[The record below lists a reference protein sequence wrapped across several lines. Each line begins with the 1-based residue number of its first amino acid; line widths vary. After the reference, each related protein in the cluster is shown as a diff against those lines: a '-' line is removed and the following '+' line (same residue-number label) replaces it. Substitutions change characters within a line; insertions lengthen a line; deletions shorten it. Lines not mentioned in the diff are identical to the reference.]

1 MKNTKETEI
10 FETLP
15 VPTALRK
22 MAIPTIM
29 GQIIVLIYNLAD
41 TFYVGMTGDPYMV
54 AGVSLILPVF
64 NMLIALA
71 NLLGVGGGTYVSRLL
86 GVGRRE
92 EASRVTAYSIRLG
105 VVIGAVFSLLTYV
118 FMGDILTLLG
128 AGENTFT
135 YSKQYVT
142 CVIVFGGVPT
152 ILANVLS
159 NMLRSTGKSAEAGF
173 SVALGGVLN
182 IVLDPLFMFVLLPK
196 GREILG
202 VGIATLLSNIISCIY
217 SGSVIFRIRHETVI
231 GIRNADVEKN
241 SIKEIFNVGFPAFFV
256 TLLFDVD
263 YMVID
268 RLMAGYSDIALAAVG
283 IVLKAERLPLNV
295 GIGICQAMTP
305 IVAYNYASG
314 NYERMHKTY
323 RLACLCGIITGI
335 VSITLYEI
343 FAGDIIRFFIK
354 DADTIALG
362 ASFLRA
368 RSPATLFMFLSFF
381 TVHLFQAFGKGGTA
395 LYLGIQRW
403 LILNIPMLFILNHF
417 FGINGIVWAQLTADF
432 INVLISFIIFER
444 FRKHELNNDLLTQNR

>member
-1 MKNTKETEI
+1 MKNSRETEI

-22 MAIPTIM
+22 MAVPTIM

-41 TFYVGMTGDPYMV
+41 TFYVGMTGNPYMV

-64 NMLIALA
+64 NVLIALA
-71 NLLGVGGGTYVSRLL
+71 CLPGTGGGTYVSRLL
-86 GVGRRE
+86 GMDRRG
-92 EASRVTAYSIRLG
+92 EASKVTAYSIRMGLYIALAFS
-105 VVIGAVFSLLTYV
+105 VLTAVF
-118 FMGDILTLLG
+118 MDEILTLLG

-142 CVIVFGGVPT
+142 CVIVIGGVPT

-159 NMLRSTGKSAEAGF
+159 NMLRSTGRSSEAGF

-182 IVLDPLFMFVLLPK
+182 IVLDPLFMFVLLPE
-196 GREILG
+196 GDEIIG
-202 VGIATLLSNIISCIY
+202 VGVATLISNVISCIY
-217 SGSVIFRIRHETVI
+217 SVAVIYRDRHETVI
-231 GIRNADVEKN
+231 SIRDASVEKN
-241 SIKEIFNVGFPAFFV
+241 SVKEVFNVGFPAFFV
-256 TLLFDVD
+256 MLLFDVD
-263 YMVID
+263 YMIID

-314 NYERMHKTY
+314 NRERMHRTY
-323 RLACLCGIITGI
+323 RLACLWGIIVGV
-335 VSITLYEI
+335 VSITLYDI
-343 FAGDIIRFFIK
+343 FAGRIIRFFIN

-381 TVHLFQAFGKGGTA
+381 TVHLFQAFGKGDTA

-403 LILNIPMLFILNHF
+403 IMLNIPMLFILNRF
-417 FGINGIVWAQLTADF
+417 FGIYGIVWAQLTADL
-432 INVLISFIIFER
+432 INAAISFIVFNR
-444 FRKHELNNDLLTQNR
+444 FRKRELHSN